1 MFPGDLGRRKAFEQ
15 ERLKELLEAVLGS
28 SLQLTGPSVSTI
40 RCVKLGFNR
49 QIHDDSLHY
58 AAELFSH
65 REFCHDHLPPPPCV
79 GLCLVLYRLWIVT
92 GMCGPTKSW
101 NSLDHCIHFPSS
113 STPWRWRSTS
123 EAPMYHCIIS
133 VEIAEVRKLGV
144 LQLTKSCPLNHSNE
158 IVYFL

>member
-15 ERLKELLEAVLGS
+15 ERLKELLEAVLGA

-65 REFCHDHLPPPPCV
+65 REFCHDHLTPPV
-79 GLCLVLYRLWIVT
+79 RRIVFSLVPSLNRYRHVWPYQELKLTRPLY
-92 GMCGPTKSW
+92 
-101 NSLDHCIHFPSS
+101 SLS
-113 STPWRWRSTS
+113 
-123 EAPMYHCIIS
+123 
-133 VEIAEVRKLGV
+133 
-144 LQLTKSCPLNHSNE
+144 
-158 IVYFL
+158 